1 MSDEGAIFR
10 RLDQS
15 TRAEIRSLIE
25 QTSDPDLF
33 GELLNALVITPA
45 AGRLVGD
52 HADDEE
58 GLEQAERAI
67 RRVMAEYSKRLDVV
81 TEQSGFREFGRGQ
94 IPTELAVGTL
104 AVTLNGLCP
113 IYPVC

>member
-45 AGRLVGD
+45 ARTPSGRP
-52 HADDEE
+52 
-58 GLEQAERAI
+58 
-67 RRVMAEYSKRLDVV
+67 RR
-81 TEQSGFREFGRGQ
+81 
-94 IPTELAVGTL
+94 
-104 AVTLNGLCP
+104 
-113 IYPVC
+113 